1 MTAAIIA
8 LSVALLVSLAANAA
22 LAVWLRTSFRDE
34 RSSDDL
40 ANKYKAERDQLA
52 VNNAAHVK
60 RAGELEALLRSA
72 SSARDEATKETIRI
86 KAERIRNAPDG
97 KTAAAELADVFRL
110 PIVGDLPKAGDSD
123 PGGNDH

>member
-8 LSVALLVSLAANAA
+8 LSVALLVSLLANAA
-22 LAVWLRTSFRDE
+22 QAVWLRTSSRDE
-34 RSSDDL
+34 KASDEL

-86 KAERIRNAPDG
+86 KAERIRNASDG
-97 KTAAAELADVFRL
+97 KAAAVELSSIFGVQIL
-110 PIVGDLPKAGDSD
+110 PDLPKAGDSD
-123 PGGNDH
+123 PGGNDR